1 MKVVKPDLSKVMSW
15 STFLKSDYNDKDGG
29 KELYLRAKSFLELYD
44 WCRGIKESYVG
55 MIYPEI
61 LGIFLF
67 NIIPGEDVREWIWA
81 VVGDIPPALLPLA
94 AGENPA
100 MVLDAYLGEMQ
111 RWVDAVRAGK
121 SISGLL
127 PVNAPPT
134 KEYAEMLG
142 SRLEFIGEEILMT
155 EYEDD
160 LRDDSDG
167 GR

>member
-1 MKVVKPDLSKVMSW
+1 MTIAEPDLSKVMLW
-15 STFLKSDYNDKDGG
+15 STFLASEYEDKEDG

-67 NIIPGEDVREWIWA
+67 NIIPGEDVREWMWV

-111 RWVDAVRAGK
+111 RWVDAIDEGK
-121 SISGLL
+121 SIGGRL

-134 KEYAEMLG
+134 KEYADMLRG
-142 SRLEFIGEEILMT
+142 RLEFIGEEILT
-155 EYEDD
+155 AEYQDD
-160 LRDDSDG
+160 LGPDLHDEQ
-167 GR
+167 